1 MRGPPSPGDRSGHLG
16 ASTSAT
22 RRGEFPLA
30 RYSPRRPSPLASCRR
45 PPQARLGTGTAAR
58 RGAAVFHSR
67 STASASGEYC
77 VSRRGAGVRGGGRRE
92 AVLRRLRARHSGT
105 RSREGR
111 CCAAATRVPEPA
123 PAGRLLTPRPYARR
137 ARQPPGAQPQLP
149 PPASGPEDVCRP
161 GDVSA
166 SGVAWL
172 PRRSPVPLPLVSPGE
187 TDAVTAGLGCDLA
200 AGIPPS
206 RHTSPSLRHAFVPPC
221 QPRRM
226 PPHSGPHAPDMAA
239 EDGDRVGQSCGQC
252 LREAPEVVPNSDKR
266 QNVDRSDVVTST
278 ETE

>member
-1 MRGPPSPGDRSGHLG
+1 M
-16 ASTSAT
+16 
-22 RRGEFPLA
+22 
-30 RYSPRRPSPLASCRR
+30 
-45 PPQARLGTGTAAR
+45 
-58 RGAAVFHSR
+58 
-67 STASASGEYC
+67 
-77 VSRRGAGVRGGGRRE
+77 RGGGRRE

-111 CCAAATRVPEPA
+111 CCAAATRVLQPA
-123 PAGRLLTPRPYARR
+123 PARRLLPPRPYARR

-187 TDAVTAGLGCDLA
+187 TDAVTAGLGCDMA

-206 RHTSPSLRHAFVPPC
+206 RHTSPSLRHAFIPPPLANHDVC
-221 QPRRM
+221 PLSLRSSCSRCGRRRWR
-226 PPHSGPHAPDMAA
+226 PGGTELWPA
-239 EDGDRVGQSCGQC
+239 
-252 LREAPEVVPNSDKR
+252 LKR
-266 QNVDRSDVVTST
+266 GS
-278 ETE
+278 